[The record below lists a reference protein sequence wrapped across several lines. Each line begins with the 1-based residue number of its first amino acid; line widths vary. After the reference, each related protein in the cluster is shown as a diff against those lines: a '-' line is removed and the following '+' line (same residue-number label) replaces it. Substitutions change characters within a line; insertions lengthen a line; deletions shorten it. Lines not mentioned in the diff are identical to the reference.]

1 MKNLIGYLLIALF
14 AIGAVKFLTAA
25 QGKQARVTQ
34 VVQDVRLLT
43 TRTGSRPAAVNDTVT
58 ENTAV
63 RTGGG
68 SRAELTFVD
77 QTLARIGANT
87 VFSFGDGAK
96 QFDLASG
103 AMLLAVPK
111 SAGTVRVNTAG
122 ATAAI
127 SGFTALFESH
137 KNTWSKFIVLEGQ
150 ACVRYRYTELSRKR
164 QDADCIILNAGEMVL
179 YKDGKF
185 TGKKT
190 VDLAKLIATAGL
202 IEKFRKLPPWSW
214 DPIQAA
220 IDDQESNPPPGGF
233 YDLTGIDPTDQK
245 NVAPPMPTPRMM
257 RPPSSP
263 PGKF

>member
-1 MKNLIGYLLIALF
+1 MKNLIGCILIILF
-14 AIGAVKFLTAA
+14 AIGAGRFLTAA

-43 TRTGSRPAAVNDTVT
+43 SRSGSRPAALNDTVT

-63 RTGGG
+63 RTGGD

-87 VFSFGDGAK
+87 VFSFGDGARE
-96 QFDLASG
+96 FDLASG
-103 AMLLAVPK
+103 AMLLAVPQ

-137 KNTWSKFIVLEGQ
+137 KKSWSKFIVLEGE
-150 ACVRYRYTELSRKR
+150 ACIRHRTRRTE
-164 QDADCIILNAGEMVL
+164 DCINLGPGEMVL
-179 YKDGKF
+179 LRADGKF
-185 TGKKT
+185 TDKKT
-190 VDLAKLIATAGL
+190 IDVAKLTGSAGL
-202 IEKFRKLPPWSW
+202 IKKFRKLPPWSLN
-214 DPIQAA
+214 A
-220 IDDQESNPPPGGF
+220 IEKVIDAQGSNPPEGGF
-233 YDLTGIDPTDQK
+233 YDFDSIDKLDQK
-245 NVAPPMPTPRMM
+245 NSAPPPMATPRMM

-263 PGKF
+263 PPSF